1 MKQKLTKVIAL
12 ILAATMLLGIVVVV
26 AQVWAGASP
35 AEENVNFLFIVRR
48 FYENVQIVA

>member
-1 MKQKLTKVIAL
+1 MNQKLTKVIAL

-35 AEENVNFLFIVRR
+35 AEENVNFLFIVRHFCER
-48 FYENVQIVA
+48 VQIVA

>member
-1 MKQKLTKVIAL
+1 MKQKLTRVIAL

-35 AEENVNFLFIVRR
+35 AEENVNFLFIVRHL
-48 FYENVQIVA
+48 FETVQLMS

>member
-26 AQVWAGASP
+26 AQVWVGASP

-48 FYENVQIVA
+48 LYENVQLLA